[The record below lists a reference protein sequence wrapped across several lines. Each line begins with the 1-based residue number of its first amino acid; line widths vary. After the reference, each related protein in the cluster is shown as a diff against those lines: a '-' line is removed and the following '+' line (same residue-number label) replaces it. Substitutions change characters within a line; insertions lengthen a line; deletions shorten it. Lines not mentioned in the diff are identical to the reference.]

1 MRKNERLY
9 DVFKRRGY
17 DMVVLSQPENVLHA
31 TGMVT
36 LPNIYA
42 VGFFNWSL
50 PLATFIADLRN
61 DKELLI
67 IADSVAGDVKKYAF
81 TKEVRTFHPYDLS
94 VEMHPAN
101 EYEKA
106 VREAVY
112 ELGGGARIAVEPS
125 LTMAAQRA
133 IKAVLPDAEL
143 IDASEAIF
151 ESKAIKAPWEIER
164 MKKAASVVDA
174 AFIKLNE
181 LSHSAGREELAMWRD
196 IFGAMV
202 DDAGEHVQISGELV
216 TGPRSFDSSY
226 PGGPAHRVTEAG
238 DVGIM
243 DMSARFDGYWCD
255 CCNVVSFGKKNDTQR
270 RLFDVIYN
278 AYEYMRKALKPG
290 ATAAE
295 VYRASERAYK
305 EAGYECPHYIGHSI
319 GTGLNDLPKII
330 PCDNRPI
337 EAGMCF
343 SMEPGIYQEHMGL
356 RIEKM
361 LLVTPEGN
369 EEFNRFSWGVYEWD

>member
-133 IKAVLPDAEL
+133 IKAVLLEAEL

-164 MKKAASVVDA
+164 MKKAAAYLV
-174 AFIKLNE
+174 
-181 LSHSAGREELAMWRD
+181 
-196 IFGAMV
+196 
-202 DDAGEHVQISGELV
+202 GEHDFTSFCTKKEEV
-216 TGPRSFDSSY
+216 TNCVRTIYSLDVEKNGDMITIRIRGNGFLYNMVRIITGTLLRVGGGLIEPERIPEILAAKDRSAAAETA
-226 PGGPAHRVTEAG
+226 PAHGLKLVK
-238 DVGIM
+238 I
-243 DMSARFDGYWCD
+243 
-255 CCNVVSFGKKNDTQR
+255 
-270 RLFDVIYN
+270 
-278 AYEYMRKALKPG
+278 EYPDF
-290 ATAAE
+290 
-295 VYRASERAYK
+295 
-305 EAGYECPHYIGHSI
+305 EC
-319 GTGLNDLPKII
+319 
-330 PCDNRPI
+330 
-337 EAGMCF
+337 
-343 SMEPGIYQEHMGL
+343 L
-356 RIEKM
+356 R
-361 LLVTPEGN
+361 
-369 EEFNRFSWGVYEWD
+369 